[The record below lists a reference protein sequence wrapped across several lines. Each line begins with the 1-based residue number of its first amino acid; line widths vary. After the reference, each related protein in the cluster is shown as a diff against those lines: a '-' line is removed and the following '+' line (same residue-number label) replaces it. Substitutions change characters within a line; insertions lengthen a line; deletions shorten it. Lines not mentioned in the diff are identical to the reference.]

1 MWAERTFLCNYLLV
15 TLTCYKNKCP
25 RGWRFISLTI
35 DNQDGKKFQVPSP
48 CSGKGAVQWQGFFT
62 MPLSTR
68 CAGRPATRAASRVG
82 MWKHLKQERACGAA
96 GHSNCQKVQD
106 YQVKSR
112 STRQK
117 QESAVR
123 KKKIHRQ
130 EHPKRVKGMNDEEML
145 VWWKIEFSSPTPIV

>member
-68 CAGRPATRAASRVG
+68 CARRPATRAASRVG
-82 MWKHLKQERACGAA
+82 MWKHLKQERACGVA

-123 KKKIHRQ
+123 KKKSTDKNIQR
-130 EHPKRVKGMNDEEML
+130 ELREWTMKKCLSGGKLSFL
-145 VWWKIEFSSPTPIV
+145 VLLQ